1 MVANKFEQTIKDPTI
16 LDKAMSE
23 TTNQRYGCVASVF
36 SCDYAYVILVSQL
49 ITHWWFSSKFLSKK
63 QGGKLGAHVLT
74 FLLFPPFFLFAD
86 LVLTITFVCCLNRQY
101 DGD

>member
-1 MVANKFEQTIKDPTI
+1 MYYGERNVGLCPATKYPIPSHGCKQIWKDPTI

-36 SCDYAYVILVSQL
+36 SCDDAYVILVSQL

-63 QGGKLGAHVLT
+63 QGGKLGAHV
-74 FLLFPPFFLFAD
+74 
-86 LVLTITFVCCLNRQY
+86 CCLNRH